1 MIIIFLFALLGVEF
15 NSYLVVFLVN
25 LGIWINGICIVLL
38 EGDVCGG
45 SLTIKFVFLL
55 WEGCFVSLPP
65 LNFQKKMVSLTST

>member
-1 MIIIFLFALLGVEF
+1 MIFIFLFALLGIEF

-45 SLTIKFVFLL
+45 SLTIKFVFCCGKAALFL
-55 WEGCFVSLPP
+55 YP
-65 LNFQKKMVSLTST
+65 L